1 MESVSL
7 DPGEEFQEE
16 LTEELEEELLGKEEK
31 WVTAQNSENEV
42 EGEEKKKDEGEGV
55 ELNEEA
61 ENKKKE
67 WATAQNSKN
76 NEKEVEKCGE
86 KEVEKNG
93 KKMKWVTAQN
103 HSEGFGN
110 GGFGE
115 QTEKVVE
122 VLLLNPET
130 SALIRE
136 YVVCQLQSKGVVLVY
151 PNPSEKN
158 NFPYFIFL
166 PDVFDGKFDRPLLPG
181 DRVFVEDYAWVEGK
195 EHLDKSRWIY
205 AEQIRCQATVT
216 KVDNVI
222 YAKHHKEFGLIT
234 AKSLRGNKEVGA
246 ISVAAFGMKRAMALY
261 ERQCMPGLE
270 LKQAIVS
277 DVIEVQ
283 LAKVAE
289 GWMIGSSYI
298 LPQKTPVRQ
307 GTEFNAGAHG
317 KIPAMAGLF
326 GKNWPRKTES
336 GLPIIFP
343 FVSEYTEDDLVIAEK
358 VVAAALTVAAET
370 EEMLRLQ
377 TQFKGVV
384 GPVWDN
390 IDTEEEFPR
399 FFWLRFETSD
409 RKHVKKLVDQWTIDS
424 PVAARKDYD
433 SDAFAQGQVL
443 LLKRSAEFKNDDAF
457 FVVRIKIKLNAHED
471 NDSQMNNFR
480 SMLHGEEVL
489 VQATGTT
496 SGYAE
501 QAACFGFNSPS
512 IIAKQE
518 TPRAEMLRALLGRPL
533 KDKSRFADDKVE
545 VNICD
550 ETLDS
555 PTFKRLNEE
564 QKESLLLMECRDPFI
579 ILQQAP
585 PGTGKT
591 KTLASAIDLIANNG
605 VAEDVVVATATSN
618 LPITKMVEETKA
630 LGVNEEL
637 IAFFSGTARIRYAE
651 QISALESDLL
661 RHKLTDTFLAKAK
674 EAGTGAAPFKTYKK
688 QVVKNPMRAQ
698 EAKIASRYL
707 QMERKK
713 IMFATTSMATRI
725 PEASDNTTHLLID
738 EATQVPFTC
747 VVNMVCMMP
756 NLKKVFVTGD
766 IRQLGVHLSEL
777 PEAIWAGFGL
787 ESVTTQ
793 LVKSPAVPE
802 TVLRQCYRSHG
813 ALVNCISYASYELHG
828 EEVVPVGEVTQA
840 RTALTH
846 SSINLPIADIPLVLL
861 HSEGRTR
868 TDETSFSVSNEDHN
882 RIARELVYT
891 LDVNLPKEV
900 NIIVICLYLYEREL
914 LVDEFEHAKQRGR
927 LSRNVEV
934 HTVDSFQAKEADII
948 VLVTTRSGNTTEQT
962 KGRLTS
968 DFFKD
973 SRRATV
979 ALSRARDGMFLIGD
993 FRTLQEGP
1001 VWQRFLTKAQEFVPI
1016 FTDEYLGLMESTKIR
1031 RVNGIL
1037 ANVHGYSPIERLEEP
1052 RRKRDFRSPREET
1065 TWETQPRGSRAPPN
1079 KSFGFDRGQGQ
1090 RRELEGRPSTSAQR
1104 NPNEKPLIGKM
1115 RMRTCHKCGEQGH
1128 IAKNCRQ

>member
-42 EGEEKKKDEGEGV
+42 EGEEKKKDEGEEV

-61 ENKKKE
+61 EKKKKE

-110 GGFGE
+110 GGFGD
-115 QTEKVVE
+115 KPKK
-122 VLLLNPET
+122 LLN
-130 SALIRE
+130 
-136 YVVCQLQSKGVVLVY
+136 KGVVLVY

-216 KVDNVI
+216 KIDNVI

-283 LAKVAE
+283 LAKVSE
-289 GWMIGSSYI
+289 DKGRNLMQERMEKYRLWPGC
-298 LPQKTPVRQ
+298 LEETGQ
-307 GTEFNAGAHG
+307 GRLSRG
-317 KIPAMAGLF
+317 I
-326 GKNWPRKTES
+326 
-336 GLPIIFP
+336 PIIFP
-343 FVSEYTEDDLVIAEK
+343 FVSEYTEDELVIAEK

-390 IDTEEEFPR
+390 VDTEEEFPR

-443 LLKRSAEFKNDDAF
+443 LLKRSAEFKSDEAF

-489 VQATGTT
+489 IQATGTT

-564 QKESLLLMECRDPFI
+564 QKESLLLMECQDPFI

-618 LPITKMVEETKA
+618 LPVTKMVEETKA

-738 EATQVPFTC
+738 EATQVPYTC

-756 NLKKVFVTGD
+756 KLKKVFITGD

-787 ESVTTQ
+787 
-793 LVKSPAVPE
+793 
-802 TVLRQCYRSHG
+802 QCYRSHG

-828 EEVVPVGEVTQA
+828 EEVIPVGEVTQA

-861 HSEGRTR
+861 HSEGRTK

-948 VLVTTRSGNTTEQT
+948 VLVTTRSGNIAEQT

-993 FRTLQEGP
+993 FRTL
-1001 VWQRFLTKAQEFVPI
+1001 
-1016 FTDEYLGLMESTKIR
+1016 
-1031 RVNGIL
+1031 
-1037 ANVHGYSPIERLEEP
+1037 
-1052 RRKRDFRSPREET
+1052 DFRNPREET